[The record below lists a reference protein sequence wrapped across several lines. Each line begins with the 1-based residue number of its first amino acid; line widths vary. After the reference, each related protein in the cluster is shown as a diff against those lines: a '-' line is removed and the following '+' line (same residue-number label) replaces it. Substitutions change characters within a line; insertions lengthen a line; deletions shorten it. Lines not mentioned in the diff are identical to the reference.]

1 MTIAEGVVA
10 ETGTEVDMVTVI
22 GIVAAGEEEEAAM
35 ETEEEDVPR

>member
-1 MTIAEGVVA
+1 VTIAEGVVA

-22 GIVAAGEEEEAAM
+22 GIVAAEEEAVAM